1 MIERGLSVKITE
13 NSKYVVKD
21 RIKNRMHAASETMLF
36 PNSDYPVKAVPYARV
51 LEVLRYEEL
60 YEMEK

>member
-1 MIERGLSVKITE
+1 MDYIER
-13 NSKYVVKD
+13 
-21 RIKNRMHAASETMLF
+21 IKERMNANAEVMLF

-60 YEMEK
+60 YESGDK